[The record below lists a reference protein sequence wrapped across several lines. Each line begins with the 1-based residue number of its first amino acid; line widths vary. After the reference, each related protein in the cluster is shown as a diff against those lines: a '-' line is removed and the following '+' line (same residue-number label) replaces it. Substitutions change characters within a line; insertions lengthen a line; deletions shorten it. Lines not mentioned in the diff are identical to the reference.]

1 MKNNEVIELCM
12 NILNEE
18 NVKAQMKEIY
28 TPIINT
34 IMQIVMPYIYIAI
47 IFIILNFILM
57 LMIFS
62 LLIQNK
68 VPKFKNLFYRI

>member
-1 MKNNEVIELCM
+1 MKNKEVIELCM
-12 NILNEE
+12 NILNEDG
-18 NVKAQMKEIY
+18 VKEQMKEVY

-34 IMQIVMPYIYIAI
+34 IMQIVMPYIYLAI

-68 VPKFKNLFYRI
+68 LPKLKNLFYKI

>member
-1 MKNNEVIELCM
+1 MKNNEVVELCM

-18 NVKAQMKEIY
+18 GVKSQMKEIY

-34 IMQIVMPYIYIAI
+34 IMQIVMPYIYLAI

-62 LLIQNK
+62 VLIQNK
-68 VPKFKNLFYRI
+68 VPKLKNLFYRI

>member
-1 MKNNEVIELCM
+1 MKNNEVVELCM

-18 NVKAQMKEIY
+18 GVKAQMKEIY

-34 IMQIVMPYIYIAI
+34 IMQIVMPYIYLAI

-62 LLIQNK
+62 VLIQNK
-68 VPKFKNLFYRI
+68 VPKLKNLFYRI